1 MTTERRARPTLSCEL
16 PGRHRSPKYSSR
28 GQRRQRRGPA
38 RLTVGAAGLTV
49 ATAATIAGLSL
60 SAGPAVGEP
69 DISASRP
76 AVTAASKPACRFTA
90 PGVPAAARSPRP
102 APTPS
107 SRPARA
113 ASTRKPGRQASPRR
127 AAAPRGPVKP
137 YLIYDSVLPGAL
149 PASHV
154 AAVYATGPYAVPET
168 AVQGHGQ
175 VLWIDVRGTDP
186 AADVLDIEPG
196 CASPAAAAAWVTAR
210 LTEYPNSLAVLY
222 TSIAEWALVK
232 GEVAGL
238 PGWMQARIRWWIAN
252 PTGYPHLVPGSDATQ
267 WYWGSSVD
275 ISTATSRLLTCRRLG
290 APRIPAE
297 MASAEV
303 ALFSPGRDPGDIT
316 GADPGRMRAARAV
329 RNFRRLL
336 AGAAGPALAAAALA
350 AAASCSGAC
359 PPPPAAHSCRQGWTS
374 CAGARRRPA
383 TPAVSC
389 GCRSTRP
396 APRRAA

>member
-1 MTTERRARPTLSCEL
+1 L
-16 PGRHRSPKYSSR
+16 PGRHRSPKHSSR
-28 GQRRQRRGPA
+28 GQRQQRRGPA
-38 RLTVGAAGLTV
+38 RLTVGVAGLTV

-76 AVTAASKPACRFTA
+76 AVTAASKPAGPAHSTGGA
-90 PGVPAAARSPRP
+90 PAAARSPRQV
-102 APTPS
+102 PTPS
-107 SRPARA
+107 TRPAPA
-113 ASTRKPGRQASPRR
+113 ASTRKPKPGHAASRR
-127 AAAPRGPVKP
+127 RPAAPRGPVRP

-196 CASPAAAAAWVTAR
+196 CASPASAAAWVTAR
-210 LTEYPNSLAVLY
+210 LTEYPNSLAVMY

-238 PGWMQARIRWWIAN
+238 PGWMQARLRWWIAN

-275 ISTATSRLLTCRRLG
+275 ISTATSRLLARGGRVVT
-290 APRIPAE
+290 
-297 MASAEV
+297 V
-303 ALFSPGRDPGDIT
+303 AI
-316 GADPGRMRAARAV
+316 
-329 RNFRRLL
+329 
-336 AGAAGPALAAAALA
+336 
-350 AAASCSGAC
+350 
-359 PPPPAAHSCRQGWTS
+359 
-374 CAGARRRPA
+374 
-383 TPAVSC
+383 
-389 GCRSTRP
+389 
-396 APRRAA
+396 